1 MFPKRRPLKG
11 FKTSRQTDWNT
22 VFKTKQFPSSR
33 LSAPKARMRGIGL
46 PATIFIIT
54 VLALIV
60 VAITDLTRQ
69 SAQGFSQSFQS
80 QRAFYA
86 AESGAQVA
94 LNRIFVGGT
103 ACNASLADIN
113 FNSQGANEGLD
124 GCVAQLSCSQITI
137 NSTSYY
143 TVDSVGQCGV
153 GLEQAQRSVQ
163 VRARSN

>member
-1 MFPKRRPLKG
+1 MFPNHRPIKAHTTGCNLG
-11 FKTSRQTDWNT
+11 QVGGSLAL
-22 VFKTKQFPSSR
+22 SS
-33 LSAPKARMRGIGL
+33 KARMRGIGL
-46 PATIFIIT
+46 PATIFVIT

-103 ACNASLADIN
+103 ACNAALANID
-113 FNSQGANEGLD
+113 FNSRGTNEGLD
-124 GCVAQLSCSQITI
+124 GCQALLSCSQITI
-137 NSTSYY
+137 NSTNYY
-143 TVDSVGQCGV
+143 TVNSVGQCGV
-153 GLEQAQRSVQ
+153 GFEQAQRSVQ